1 MSDQLGENQEQGFI
15 AHLIELRDRL
25 LRIVL
30 YVLACFLLLFSFA
43 NDLYHY
49 LSLPVIANLPEGSQ
63 MIATGIIS
71 PFATPLKL
79 ALVMSFFLAM
89 PAIIFEIWAFVAPG
103 LYRHEK
109 KLALPLIVSSAVLF
123 YIGMFFAYYIVV
135 PNVIKFMTAFV
146 PEGIVHTPDIA
157 FYLDFMLKMFFAFGI
172 AFEVPVATVLLV
184 VAGITTPAE
193 LAAKRAYI
201 VVGAFVF
208 GMLLTPPDPMSQ
220 IALAIPM
227 WLLFELGL
235 IASRV
240 IGKDKKEEH
249 GDDEEYRP
257 LSEEEM
263 DAELDRLEM
272 EDGERA
278 DKE

>member
-15 AHLIELRDRL
+15 DHLMELRDRL

-30 YVLACFLLLFSFA
+30 YVLVCFLLLFSFA

-49 LSLPVIANLPEGSQ
+49 LSLPVISNLPEGSQ

-79 ALVMSFFLAM
+79 ALVMSFYLAM
-89 PAIIFEIWAFVAPG
+89 PGIIFEIWAFVAPG

-109 KLALPLIVSSAVLF
+109 KLALPLIVSSAALF
-123 YIGMFFAYYIVV
+123 YVGMFFAYYVVV

-146 PEGIVHTPDIA
+146 PEGIVHTPDIT
-157 FYLDFMLKMFFAFGI
+157 FYLDFMLKMFFAFGL

-184 VAGITTPAE
+184 LSGITSPQD

-201 VVGAFVF
+201 IVGAFVF

-235 IASRV
+235 IASRMV
-240 IGKDKKEEH
+240 YKDKNESTGE
-249 GDDEEYRP
+249 DEEYKP
-257 LSEEEM
+257 LSEDEM
-263 DAELDRLEM
+263 DAELDRMEM
-272 EDGERA
+272 EDEPT
-278 DKE
+278 DKD